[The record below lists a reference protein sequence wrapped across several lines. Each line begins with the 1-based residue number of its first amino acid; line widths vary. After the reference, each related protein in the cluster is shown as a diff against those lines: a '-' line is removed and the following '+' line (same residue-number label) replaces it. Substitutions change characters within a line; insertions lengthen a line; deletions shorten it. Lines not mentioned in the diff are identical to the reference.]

1 MDIDLLFK
9 IAAIGILVAVLHQVL
24 VRAGREDQAMMT
36 TLAGLVIVLT
46 LVIKEISTLFD
57 TVRTMFGL
65 WCAKE
70 RNWLRMDIVKVIG
83 IGLISLIII
92 IIVRQYKPEFTLYV
106 SLLAG
111 ALILLFIM
119 DKLEG
124 IIDLLTTLSSKTA
137 INNEFLVLLI
147 KITGIAFLTE
157 FAVSLCKDTGESAIA
172 SKIDMGGK
180 VIIVSMSIPIIS
192 SLLETVV
199 EILP

>member
-1 MDIDLLFK
+1 
-9 IAAIGILVAVLHQVL
+9 
-24 VRAGREDQAMMT
+24 
-36 TLAGLVIVLT
+36 
-46 LVIKEISTLFD
+46 
-57 TVRTMFGL
+57 
-65 WCAKE
+65 
-70 RNWLRMDIVKVIG
+70 MDIVKIIG

-111 ALILLFIM
+111 ALILLMIM
-119 DKLEG
+119 DKLGG
-124 IIDLLTTLSSKTA
+124 IIDLLTTLSNKTA
-137 INNEFLVLLI
+137 INSEFLTLLI

-157 FAVSLCKDTGESAIA
+157 FAVSICKDTGESAIA
-172 SKIDMGGK
+172 NKVDMGGK